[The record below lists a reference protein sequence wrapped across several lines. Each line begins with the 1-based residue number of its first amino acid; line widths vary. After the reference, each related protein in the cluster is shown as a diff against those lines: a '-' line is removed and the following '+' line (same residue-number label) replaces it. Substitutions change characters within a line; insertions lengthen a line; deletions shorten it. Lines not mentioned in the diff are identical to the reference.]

1 MSVQVEKLE
10 HNMAK
15 LTIEVSAEELE
26 KAIEGAYHKNKN
38 KINIPGFR
46 KGKAPRK
53 MIEKMYGVGV
63 FYEDAAN
70 ALIPEAYEKEVATL
84 DMEIVSRPAIDV
96 VQIESGKPFIF
107 TAEVAVKPEVT
118 LGKYNGV
125 KIDKID
131 VEVTDEEVEREIKR
145 EREKDSRKVEVTDRA
160 VQNGDIATID
170 FEGFVDGVAFEGGKG
185 ENYPLTI
192 GSGSF
197 IPGFEEKLIGAELE
211 KEVDVEVTFPVDYH
225 AEELAGKPAVFKC
238 TVHKIEENQV
248 PELDEDYV
256 NNKDCDTVEEY
267 VANMRKSLEE
277 RKASDAKYAREEA
290 VVDAII
296 ADAQMDIPEAMVQYQ
311 QSQMVQEYAQRLQS
325 QGISMEQYMQFT
337 GLTAETLMEQVKPQA
352 MRRIQSRLCL
362 EAVVAAENI
371 VPTEEDFDAEAAVM
385 AETYQMDVEKVK
397 ELLGEEGKKAVMAD
411 IAIKKAVDFAVAN
424 AKEVKPRKSSKKAE
438 AAEAAETAETEE

>member
-1 MSVQVEKLE
+1 MSVQVEKME

-53 MIEKMYGVGV
+53 MIEKMYGAAV

-70 ALIPEAYEKEVATL
+70 AIIPDAYEKEVSAL
-84 DMEIVSRPAIDV
+84 DLEIVSRPVIDV

-131 VEVTDEEVEREIKR
+131 VEVTDEEVEAEIKR
-145 EREKDSRKVEVTDRA
+145 EREKDSRTVEVTDRA
-160 VQNGDIATID
+160 VQNGDIATLD

-185 ENYPLTI
+185 TDYPLTI

-197 IPGFEEKLIGAELE
+197 IPGFEEKLIGAEIG
-211 KEVDVEVTFPVDYH
+211 KEVDVEVTFPIDYH

-238 TVHKIEENQV
+238 TVKKLQEKQI
-248 PELDEDYV
+248 PDLDEDFA

-267 VANMRKSLEE
+267 VASVRTSLEK
-277 RKASDAKYAREEA
+277 RKASDAKFAREEA

-296 ADAQMDIPEAMVQYQ
+296 ADAQMDIPAPMVEYQ
-311 QSQMVQEYAQRLQS
+311 QNQMIHEYAQKLQS
-325 QGISMEQYMQFT
+325 QGISMEQ
-337 GLTAETLMEQVKPQA
+337 
-352 MRRIQSRLCL
+352 
-362 EAVVAAENI
+362 
-371 VPTEEDFDAEAAVM
+371 
-385 AETYQMDVEKVK
+385 
-397 ELLGEEGKKAVMAD
+397 
-411 IAIKKAVDFAVAN
+411 
-424 AKEVKPRKSSKKAE
+424 
-438 AAEAAETAETEE
+438 

>member
-1 MSVQVEKLE
+1 MRVQVEKME

-53 MIEKMYGVGV
+53 MIEKMYGAAV

-70 ALIPEAYEKEVATL
+70 AIIPDAYEKEVSAL
-84 DMEIVSRPAIDV
+84 DLEIVSRPVIDV

-131 VEVTDEEVEREIKR
+131 VEVTDEEVEAEIKR
-145 EREKDSRKVEVTDRA
+145 EREKDSRTVEVTDRA
-160 VQNGDIATID
+160 VQNGDIATLD

-185 ENYPLTI
+185 TDYPLTI

-197 IPGFEEKLIGAELE
+197 IPGFEEKLIGAEIG
-211 KEVDVEVTFPVDYH
+211 KEVDVEVTFPIDYH

-238 TVHKIEENQV
+238 TVKKLQEKQI
-248 PELDEDYV
+248 PDLDEDFA

-267 VANMRKSLEE
+267 VASVRTSLEE
-277 RKASDAKYAREEA
+277 RKASDAKFAREEA

-296 ADAQMDIPEAMVQYQ
+296 ADAQMDIPAPMVEYQ
-311 QSQMVQEYAQRLQS
+311 QNQMIQEYAQRLQS

-337 GLTAETLMEQVKPQA
+337 GLNPQTLMEQVKPQA
-352 MRRIQSRLCL
+352 LRRIQSRLCL
-362 EAVVAAENI
+362 EAIVAAENI
-371 VPTEEDFDAEAAVM
+371 VATEEDFDAEAAVM
-385 AETYQMDVEKVK
+385 AETYQMEVEKVK
-397 ELLGEEGKKAVMAD
+397 ELLGEEGKKSVMTD
-411 IAIKKAVDFAVAN
+411 ICIKKAVDFAVAN
-424 AKEVKPRKSSKKAE
+424 AKEVKPKKSSKKAE
-438 AAEAAETAETEE
+438 DAETEE